1 MSFVVAAD
9 SYDRFMGRYS
19 SLLAPIFAD
28 FAGVDGDQTVI
39 EVGCGPGA
47 LTSVLVDRLGAGA
60 VTAVDPSPPFVAA
73 ARERFPGV
81 TVQESTAESLP
92 FDEDVFD
99 LSLAQLVVHHMSD
112 PIAGIAEMARVTR
125 PGGTVAACV
134 WDLGAGRDPLSPFWR
149 AVRRY
154 DPTAIGESGYAGT
167 REGHLLEI
175 FEDAGLA
182 QIDGEGLVFEVEHS
196 SFEEWWDPFKLGVGP
211 AGAYAA
217 GLPPEDQAI
226 LEALCREELPTAPF
240 TLSLRAW
247 AARGTPSTG
256 DSQTGQTM

>member
-28 FAGVDGDQTVI
+28 FAGVAGKQTAV

-47 LTSVLVDRLGAGA
+47 LTGMLVDRLGAEA

-81 TVQESTAESLP
+81 TVREAAAESLP
-92 FDEDVFD
+92 FDDSLFD

-112 PIAGIAEMARVTR
+112 PVAGVGEMGRVTR
-125 PGGTVAACV
+125 PTGTVAACV
-134 WDLGAGRDPLSPFWR
+134 WDLGAERDPLSPFWR
-149 AVRRY
+149 AVKRH
-154 DPTAIGESGYAGT
+154 DPTAIGESGFAGT
-167 REGHLLEI
+167 REGHLVQI
-175 FEDAGLA
+175 FEDAGL
-182 QIDGEGLVFEVEHS
+182 DRVEGEGLVFEVEHS
-196 SFEEWWDPFKLGVGP
+196 SFEEWWEPFKLGVGP

-217 GLPPEDQAI
+217 GLSPEEQAR
-226 LEALCREELPTAPF
+226 LEALCREELPPPPF

-247 AARGTPSTG
+247 AARGTPPTG
-256 DSQTGQTM
+256 EGRTGHTM

>member
-28 FAGVDGDQTVI
+28 FAGVAGKLTAV

-47 LTSVLVDRLGAGA
+47 LTGVLADRLGAEA

-81 TVQESTAESLP
+81 TVREAAAESLP
-92 FDEDVFD
+92 FDDSLFD

-112 PIAGIAEMARVTR
+112 PVAGVREMARVTA

-134 WDLGAGRDPLSPFWR
+134 WDLGAGMDPLSPFWR
-149 AVRRY
+149 AVKRFDSAAR
-154 DPTAIGESGYAGT
+154 GESGYAGT
-167 REGHLLEI
+167 REGHLVEI
-175 FEDAGLA
+175 FEAAGL
-182 QIDGEGLVFEVEHS
+182 DRVEGEGLVFEVEHS
-196 SFEEWWDPFKLGVGP
+196 SFEEWWEPFKLGVGP

-217 GLPPEDQAI
+217 GLSPEEQAR
-226 LEALCREELPTAPF
+226 LEALCREELPPPPF

-256 DSQTGQTM
+256 EGRTGHTM

>member
-1 MSFVVAAD
+1 MSFVVSAD

-19 SLLAPIFAD
+19 TLLAPIFAG
-28 FAGVDGDQTVI
+28 FAGVGGQGRAL

-47 LTSVLVDRLGAGA
+47 LTSVLVDRLGAA
-60 VTAVDPSPPFVAA
+60 ALTAVDPSPPFVEA

-81 TVQESTAESLP
+81 SVEEAKAESLP
-92 FDEDVFD
+92 FEDGVFD

-112 PIAGIAEMARVTR
+112 AVAGVAEMGRVTR

-149 AVRRY
+149 AVKRH
-154 DPTAIGESGYAGT
+154 DPSARDESSFPGT
-167 REGHLLEI
+167 REGHLVEI
-175 FEDAGLA
+175 FESAGLSDV
-182 QIDGEGLVFEVEHS
+182 QGEGLVFEVEHS
-196 SFEEWWDPFKLGVGP
+196 SFEEWWEPFKLGVGP

-217 GLPPEDQAI
+217 GLPPEEQAR
-226 LEALCREELPTAPF
+226 LEALCREELPSPPF

-247 AARGTPSTG
+247 AARGLAS
-256 DSQTGQTM
+256 S